1 MLKKIILEMKSQKY
15 QEFDMSDEPEFWERF
30 KKCIKDKDWYELI
43 QKKDR
48 VIIKYDLQE
57 IGEFDTKNN
66 ILYTNDTNY
75 FTLESNCWK

>member
-1 MLKKIILEMKSQKY
+1 MQKFSEFINEKKY

-43 QKKDR
+43 QKKDK
-48 VIIKYDLQE
+48 VIIKYDFQE
-57 IGEFDTKNN
+57 IGEYNIKKN
-66 ILYTNDTNY
+66 ILYTNDTSY